1 MYNALFVQGQSF
13 SVKIFVRSRSGC
25 QDKGRETIFMG
36 LSGRRFLSPR
46 VSPRLPVLILRPN
59 TSKCLRTL
67 SLSLSLSICLG
78 ESSCLATRQRVNKTA
93 INLVRLCKPGSMQ
106 KLQTFW
112 KAADLVIQVVYHLQN
127 VSGKSGWK
135 VNGIRR
141 FGSFSRKFT
150 ETTKGLKSQSCFF
163 RTEYSNWKFEFHFFK
178 AIFGTGFRSSRSF
191 FG

>member
-67 SLSLSLSICLG
+67 SLSLYLFGRKQLPS
-78 ESSCLATRQRVNKTA
+78 N
-93 INLVRLCKPGSMQ
+93 
-106 KLQTFW
+106 
-112 KAADLVIQVVYHLQN
+112 KAACKQNRHKLGTVV
-127 VSGKSGWK
+127 
-135 VNGIRR
+135 
-141 FGSFSRKFT
+141 
-150 ETTKGLKSQSCFF
+150 
-163 RTEYSNWKFEFHFFK
+163 
-178 AIFGTGFRSSRSF
+178 
-191 FG
+191 